1 MTFNTDISK
10 IKNVLI
16 IDDDHMH
23 LFLSQRIMEQCE
35 FSENIHTSKSCAEAL
50 KYLTTECTSID
61 DFPDFI
67 FLDLFMPIQNGHD
80 FIDAYIKK
88 SKIKKN
94 KCKLIILSVLINEDE
109 IQQLSRNQDV
119 YTLLQKPLT
128 KESLSALTELNQIPA
143 KSFHKLTK
151 RQ

>member
-1 MTFNTDISK
+1 MNFNTDSQK

-16 IDDDHMH
+16 IDDDQMH
-23 LFLSQRIMEQCE
+23 LFLSQRIIEQCG
-35 FSENIHTSKSCAEAL
+35 FSDNIHTSKSCAEAL

-67 FLDLFMPIQNGHD
+67 FLDLFMPLQNGYD

-88 SKIKKN
+88 PKTIKN

-109 IQQLSRNQDV
+109 IQKLSRNQDV

-128 KESLSALTELNQIPA
+128 KESLSALTELHQISP

-151 RQ
+151 R

>member
-1 MTFNTDISK
+1 MSFNPCFPK

-16 IDDDHMH
+16 VDDDQMH
-23 LFLSQRIMEQCE
+23 LFLSQSIIEHCG
-35 FSENIHTSKSCAEAL
+35 FSDNIHTSKSCAEAL

-67 FLDLFMPIQNGHD
+67 FLDLLMPIQNGYD

-88 SKIKKN
+88 PKTIKN
-94 KCKLIILSVLINEDE
+94 KCKLVILSVLINEDE
-109 IQQLSRNQDV
+109 VQQLSKTQDV

-128 KESLSALTELNQIPA
+128 KESLCALTELHQMSA
-143 KSFHKLTK
+143 KSFRKHTK
-151 RQ
+151 R